1 MKILGIWDGH
11 DSGAALIER
20 DKILFAVNEE
30 RLTRRK
36 LEIAFPV
43 NAIQACL
50 QFTQTPTH
58 AIREI
63 AVTTTDPAKTLTR
76 MFPSLKEEYYMMRRR
91 KKGPSKFMAIKKRF
105 KYRFTEYPPSFV
117 TRRISEFFVKRQLN
131 KIGLQNFRLHFTDH
145 HHSHAVAA
153 AFCSGFDTALVITLD
168 GVGDGLSGS
177 VSVFKNG
184 KLKRI
189 ASLCASHSLGIFFEH
204 VTNLMN
210 MRELEDEGKVMA
222 LANFAFPVDDASN
235 PMTDLIRVKD
245 FTIRCRYNSL
255 TMYTVLKNIF
265 WRYPSEQF
273 AYMAQRTLEV
283 KILHLVKNALDATGL
298 DQLCLAGGIFSNVKI
313 NRLLRLD
320 SRVKSCF
327 VFPHMGDG
335 GLALGTAMAVNYKL
349 HHISQ
354 ISMPD
359 LFLGHDYSDEQIAA
373 TLKNS
378 GLRYLKST
386 DIAFEAARRIAAGA
400 IVLWCQGRMEA
411 GPRAL
416 GARSI
421 LARPDSIS
429 IKDTLNLRLKKR
441 VWYQPFCPSI
451 LEEDAHAILAD
462 YDGVPNPFM
471 TMAYMVREEQRKHLC
486 GVINV
491 DGSCRPQIVG
501 AENTLFR
508 NLLTTVKTLTGR
520 GIVLNTSLNIHGEP
534 LVCSPAD
541 AVQTLSDAGADYL
554 AIGSFMVRR

>member
-11 DSGAALIER
+11 DSGAALMEG

-36 LEIAFPV
+36 LEIAFPK

-50 QFTQTPTH
+50 QFTQTPTS

-63 AVTTTDPAKTLTR
+63 AVATTDPAKTLTR
-76 MFPSLKEEYYMMRRR
+76 MFPSLKEEYYQMRRR
-91 KKGPSKFMAIKKRF
+91 KKGPAKFMAIKKRF
-105 KYRFTEYPPSFV
+105 KYRFTELPPSSV
-117 TRRISEFFVKRQLN
+117 TRRFSDFFVRRQLK
-131 KIGLQNFRLHFTDH
+131 KIGFKNFRLHFTDH
-145 HHSHAVAA
+145 HHSHAVTA
-153 AFCSGFDTALVITLD
+153 AFCSGFDTSLIITLD

-184 KLKRI
+184 QLKRI
-189 ASLCASHSLGIFFEH
+189 ASLCARHSLGIFFEH

-222 LANFAFPVDDASN
+222 LANYAYPIDDASN
-235 PMTDLIRVKD
+235 PMMELIRVKD
-245 FTIRCRYNSL
+245 LTVRCRYDSI
-255 TMYTVLKNIF
+255 TMYAVLKQIF

-283 KILHLVKNALDATGL
+283 KILNLVKNALSATGL
-298 DQLCLAGGIFSNVKI
+298 NQLCLAGGIFSNVKI

-320 SRVKSCF
+320 SRVKNCF

-335 GLALGTAMAVNYKL
+335 GLALGSAMAVNYKL
-349 HHISQ
+349 RHISQ
-354 ISMPD
+354 INMPD
-359 LFLGHDYSDEQIAA
+359 LFLGHGYSDDQIET
-373 TLKNS
+373 TLQS
-378 GLRYLKST
+378 TGLRFLKSA
-386 DIAFEAARRIAAGA
+386 DIVKEAARCIADGS
-400 IVLWCQGRMEA
+400 IVMWCQGGMEA

-421 LARPDSIS
+421 LARPDSLT

-441 VWYQPFCPSI
+441 VWYQPFCPTM
-451 LEEDAHAILAD
+451 LAEDAHAILAD

-471 TMAYMVREEQRKHLC
+471 TMAYMVRKEQHKRMC

-501 AENTLFR
+501 DENTLFR
-508 NLLTTVKTLTGR
+508 NLLTVVKTLTGR

-554 AIGSFMVRR
+554 AIGNFMVKP